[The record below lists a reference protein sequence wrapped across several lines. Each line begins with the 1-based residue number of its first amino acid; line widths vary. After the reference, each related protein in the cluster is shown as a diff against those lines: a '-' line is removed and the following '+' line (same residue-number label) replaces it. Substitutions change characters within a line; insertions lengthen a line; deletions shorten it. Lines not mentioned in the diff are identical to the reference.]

1 MTAGPVVDYRVDGR
15 VATIALDRPAQG
27 NAMTLRLC
35 SELVDA
41 IDRAEAD
48 DEVAVVL
55 LTGNGRNFC
64 VGADLDE
71 GFHHG
76 DRDPSPEH
84 AAFVERFGALGGVPR
99 DAGGVVTLRMAAMLK
114 PVVAAVN
121 GAAVGGGASMILPAD
136 IRVVAESTRVGF
148 VYTRRGMLIES
159 AASWFLPRLVGTA
172 RATEWVLTGR
182 LLSAGEVVAGGLAGR
197 VVPDADLLDAAYAIA
212 TEIAERASTVGI
224 SLSKQLMWSMWA
236 APSPWE
242 AHRIESRGVY
252 ELPGLGDVGEGVAA
266 FLEKR
271 DPAFPLRVPR
281 DYPEYGPRW
290 PGSGSAQ

>member
-1 MTAGPVVDYRVDGR
+1 MTAGPVVDYQVEGR

-35 SELVDA
+35 TELVDA

-48 DEVAVVL
+48 DEVAVVV
-55 LTGNGRNFC
+55 LTGRGRNFC

-76 DRDPSPEH
+76 DREPSPEY
-84 AAFVERFGALGGVPR
+84 AAFVERFGALDGVPR

-136 IRVVAESTRVGF
+136 IRVVGESTRVGF
-148 VYTRRGMLIES
+148 VYTRRGMLVES

-182 LLSAGEVVAGGLAGR
+182 LLAAGEVVAGGLAGR
-197 VVPDADLLDAAYAIA
+197 VVPDSDLLDTAYAIA

-224 SLSKQLMWSMWA
+224 SLSKQLLWSMWA

-281 DYPEYGPRW
+281 DYPAYGPRW
-290 PGSGSAQ
+290 PDPAGG

>member
-1 MTAGPVVDYRVDGR
+1 MTAGPVVDYQVTDR
-15 VATIALDRPAQG
+15 VATITLDRPEQG

-48 DEVAVVL
+48 DEVAAVVL
-55 LTGNGRNFC
+55 TGRGRNFC

-76 DRDPSPEH
+76 DREPSPEH
-84 AAFVERFGALGGVPR
+84 AVFVERFGAADGVPR

-114 PVVAAVN
+114 PIVVAVN

-136 IRVVAESTRVGF
+136 VRVVGESTRVGF

-172 RATEWVLTGR
+172 RATEWVVTGR
-182 LLSAGEVVAGGLAGR
+182 LLSADEVVAGGLAGR
-197 VVPDADLLDAAYAIA
+197 MVADAEVLDAAYAIA
-212 TEIAERASTVGI
+212 TEIAERASTVGV
-224 SLSKQLMWSMWA
+224 SLSKQLLWSMWA
-236 APSPWE
+236 APSPWD
-242 AHRIESRGVY
+242 AHLLESRGVY

-290 PGSGSAQ
+290 PGVSRR

>member
-1 MTAGPVVDYRVDGR
+1 MTAGPVVDYQVEGR

-48 DEVAVVL
+48 DEVAVVV
-55 LTGNGRNFC
+55 LTGRGRNFC

-76 DRDPSPEH
+76 DREPSPEH
-84 AAFVERFGALGGVPR
+84 ATFVERFGDVDGVPR

-136 IRVVAESTRVGF
+136 IRVVGESTRVGF
-148 VYTRRGMLIES
+148 VYTRRGMIVES

-182 LLSAGEVVAGGLAGR
+182 LLPAGEVVAGGLAGR
-197 VVPDADLLDAAYAIA
+197 VVPDSDLLDTAYAIA

-224 SLSKQLMWSMWA
+224 SLSKQLLWSMWA

-281 DYPEYGPRW
+281 DYPAYGPRW
-290 PGSGSAQ
+290 PDPAES

>member
-1 MTAGPVVDYRVDGR
+1 MTVGPVVEYQVEGR

-35 SELVDA
+35 SELVYA
-41 IDRAEAD
+41 IDRAESD
-48 DEVAVVL
+48 DEVAVVV
-55 LTGNGRNFC
+55 LTGRGRNFC

-76 DRDPSPEH
+76 DREPSPEH
-84 AAFVERFGALGGVPR
+84 AAFVDRFGALDGVPR

-136 IRVVAESTRVGF
+136 IRVVGESTRVGF
-148 VYTRRGMLIES
+148 VYTRRGMLVES

-182 LLSAGEVVAGGLAGR
+182 LLPAAEVVAGGLAGR
-197 VVPDADLLDAAYAIA
+197 VVPDTDLLDTAYAIA

-224 SLSKQLMWSMWA
+224 SLSKQLLWSMWA
-236 APSPWE
+236 ASSPWE

-281 DYPEYGPRW
+281 DYPAYGPRW
-290 PGSGSAQ
+290 PDPAES